1 MDESL
6 ALGVIAE
13 QLGVPVDSLSAET
26 AFADLNAD
34 SLELFQIIVA
44 LAEKCDI
51 EFDNDRAE
59 SIKLVRRCIG
69 LYCRAGGCGKGRR
82 INMNHLNLEEF
93 ERKIAYTF
101 SDKNLLILAL
111 NTQLLCQRNEKRQ
124 P

>member
-26 AFADLNAD
+26 VFADLNAD

-44 LAEKCDI
+44 LEEKFDI

-59 SIKLVRRCIG
+59 SIKLVVDVLDYIAE
-69 LYCRAGGCGKGRR
+69 LVAAK
-82 INMNHLNLEEF
+82 EE
-93 ERKIAYTF
+93 E
-101 SDKNLLILAL
+101 
-111 NTQLLCQRNEKRQ
+111 
-124 P
+124 

>member
-44 LAEKCDI
+44 LEEKFDI

-59 SIKLVRRCIG
+59 SIKLVGDVLQSWLRQRKKNK
-69 LYCRAGGCGKGRR
+69 YEPSESGR
-82 INMNHLNLEEF
+82 I
-93 ERKIAYTF
+93 
-101 SDKNLLILAL
+101 
-111 NTQLLCQRNEKRQ
+111 
-124 P
+124 

>member
-44 LAEKCDI
+44 LEEKFDI

-59 SIKLVRRCIG
+59 SIKLVG
-69 LYCRAGGCGKGRR
+69 DVLDY
-82 INMNHLNLEEF
+82 
-93 ERKIAYTF
+93 IAELVAASEVFLHHVLVKSCHYHHN
-101 SDKNLLILAL
+101 KNTA
-111 NTQLLCQRNEKRQ
+111 
-124 P
+124 

>member
-44 LAEKCDI
+44 LEEKFDMIMI
-51 EFDNDRAE
+51 EQKASNWLAMYWIILQSWLRQRKKNKYEPSE
-59 SIKLVRRCIG
+59 S
-69 LYCRAGGCGKGRR
+69 GR
-82 INMNHLNLEEF
+82 I
-93 ERKIAYTF
+93 
-101 SDKNLLILAL
+101 
-111 NTQLLCQRNEKRQ
+111 
-124 P
+124 

>member
-44 LAEKCDI
+44 LEEKFDI
-51 EFDNDRAE
+51 DNDRAE
-59 SIKLVRRCIG
+59 SIKLVGDVLDYIAE
-69 LYCRAGGCGKGRR
+69 LVAAK
-82 INMNHLNLEEF
+82 EE
-93 ERKIAYTF
+93 E
-101 SDKNLLILAL
+101 
-111 NTQLLCQRNEKRQ
+111 
-124 P
+124 

>member
-44 LAEKCDI
+44 LEEKFDI

-59 SIKLVRRCIG
+59 SIKLVGDVLDDIAE
-69 LYCRAGGCGKGRR
+69 LVAAK
-82 INMNHLNLEEF
+82 EE
-93 ERKIAYTF
+93 E
-101 SDKNLLILAL
+101 
-111 NTQLLCQRNEKRQ
+111 
-124 P
+124 

>member
-26 AFADLNAD
+26 SFADLNAD

-44 LAEKCDI
+44 LEEKFDI

-59 SIKLVRRCIG
+59 SIKLVGDVLDYIAE
-69 LYCRAGGCGKGRR
+69 LVAAK
-82 INMNHLNLEEF
+82 EE
-93 ERKIAYTF
+93 E
-101 SDKNLLILAL
+101 
-111 NTQLLCQRNEKRQ
+111 
-124 P
+124 

>member
-44 LAEKCDI
+44 LEEKI
-51 EFDNDRAE
+51 
-59 SIKLVRRCIG
+59 
-69 LYCRAGGCGKGRR
+69 
-82 INMNHLNLEEF
+82 
-93 ERKIAYTF
+93 
-101 SDKNLLILAL
+101 
-111 NTQLLCQRNEKRQ
+111 
-124 P
+124 